1 MLAELISDVDGK
13 FACHLAGQSLPH
25 FPAGHRLAPCAMN
38 DRARA
43 SDVLRK
49 ARTILAERLT
59 ERINEQSDEL
69 LDDARGDSYMNEIES
84 LYDELGT
91 KLSHV
96 SQMLSNLPA
105 EEPPGRPHA
114 QQPQTQTA
122 MAQHSP
128 ENTFTVAT
136 EPAPNFDGITQYT
149 LPGIAGPTI
158 VAMPALPAPKFV
170 EPPKHRATHSA
181 LQAFAA
187 QIQAGDLLAAGR
199 TLAGLF
205 DVEEPRAI
213 ACAAT
218 FAQRVRSEAAFFR
231 KVMELRHELHSSNSQ
246 RALLLLLDCFG
257 LSRGESAEIV
267 RNLQRKRRLMG

>member
-1 MLAELISDVDGK
+1 
-13 FACHLAGQSLPH
+13 
-25 FPAGHRLAPCAMN
+25 MN

-43 SDVLRK
+43 SEILRN
-49 ARTILAERLT
+49 ARNILAERLT
-59 ERINEQSDEL
+59 ELVLDQHNEL

-84 LYDELGT
+84 LYEQIGI

-96 SQMLSNLPA
+96 GQMLSNLPV
-105 EEPPGRPHA
+105 EEPAA
-114 QQPQTQTA
+114 QTHTA
-122 MAQHSP
+122 AAQHTA

-136 EPAPNFDGITQYT
+136 EPAPNFDSVTHDTTPALI
-149 LPGIAGPTI
+149 GPLF
-158 VAMPALPAPKFV
+158 VATPALPAPKTS
-170 EPPKHRATHSA
+170 EPVKNRATNSA

-199 TLAGLF
+199 TLAILF

-218 FAQRVRSEAAFFR
+218 FAQRVRNEAAFFR
-231 KVMELRHELHSSNSQ
+231 KVMELRTELHSSTPQ

-257 LSRGESAEIV
+257 LTRGESAEIL
-267 RNLQRKRRLMG
+267 RNLQRRRRG

>member
-1 MLAELISDVDGK
+1 
-13 FACHLAGQSLPH
+13 
-25 FPAGHRLAPCAMN
+25 MN

-43 SDVLRK
+43 SEILRN
-49 ARTILAERLT
+49 ARNILAERLT
-59 ERINEQSDEL
+59 ELVLDQHNEL

-84 LYDELGT
+84 LYEQIGV

-96 SQMLSNLPA
+96 GQMLSNLPV
-105 EEPPGRPHA
+105 EEPAA
-114 QQPQTQTA
+114 QTHTA
-122 MAQHSP
+122 AAQHTA

-136 EPAPNFDGITQYT
+136 EPAPNFDSVTHDTTPALI
-149 LPGIAGPTI
+149 GPLF
-158 VAMPALPAPKFV
+158 VATPALPAPKTS
-170 EPPKHRATHSA
+170 EPVKNRATNSA

-199 TLAGLF
+199 TLAILF

-218 FAQRVRSEAAFFR
+218 FAQRVRNEAAFFR
-231 KVMELRHELHSSNSQ
+231 KVMELRTELHSSTPQ

-257 LSRGESAEIV
+257 LTRGESAEIL
-267 RNLQRKRRLMG
+267 RNLQRRRRG

>member
-1 MLAELISDVDGK
+1 MNE
-13 FACHLAGQSLPH
+13 
-25 FPAGHRLAPCAMN
+25 RAPN
-38 DRARA
+38 ERAKA
-43 SDVLRK
+43 SEILRK

-59 ERINEQSDEL
+59 ERINEQADEL

-91 KLSHV
+91 KLAHV
-96 SQMLSNLPA
+96 SQMLNNLPA
-105 EEPPGRPHA
+105 DEQPIE
-114 QQPQTQTA
+114 PQTHTA
-122 MAQHSP
+122 AAHHSP

-136 EPAPNFDGITQYT
+136 EPAPNYDGVTQYMAM
-149 LPGIAGPTI
+149 PAIAGPTY
-158 VAMPALPAPKFV
+158 VAMPELPALPAPKSE
-170 EPPKHRATHSA
+170 EPYKHRATNSA

-218 FAQRVRSEAAFFR
+218 FAQRVRTEAAFFR
-231 KVMELRHELHSSNSQ
+231 KVMELRHELHSTNSQ

-267 RNLQRKRRLMG
+267 RNLHRRKRLLG